1 MVREDIL
8 SIGLR
13 TRNVEKVM
21 RIVLDKLNTTDYQKQ
36 YLLNTC

>member
-21 RIVLDKLNTTDYQKQ
+21 RIVLDKFNTTDYQKQ

>member
-13 TRNVEKVM
+13 TRNAEKVM